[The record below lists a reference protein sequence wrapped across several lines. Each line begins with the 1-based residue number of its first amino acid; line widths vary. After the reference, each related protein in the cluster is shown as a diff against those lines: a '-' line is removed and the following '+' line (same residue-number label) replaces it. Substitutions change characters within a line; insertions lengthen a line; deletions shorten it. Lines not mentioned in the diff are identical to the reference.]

1 MPIRKW
7 RVECGEEQSRSKL
20 QGFKRPPFQK
30 PLISFC
36 YISSNKVWTADAVGK
51 DKALRDLAKN
61 IQIKPD
67 LFAQTKKQ
75 TRHELAECESLI
87 YFTF

>member
-1 MPIRKW
+1 MTCRVW
-7 RVECGEEQSRSKL
+7 RGTEQEQIARFQTLLFPETFNFFFVISR
-20 QGFKRPPFQK
+20 Q
-30 PLISFC
+30 
-36 YISSNKVWTADAVGK
+36 KVWTADAVGK
-51 DKALRDLAKN
+51 DKALHDLAKN

>member
-1 MPIRKW
+1 M
-7 RVECGEEQSRSKL
+7 
-20 QGFKRPPFQK
+20 
-30 PLISFC
+30 
-36 YISSNKVWTADAVGK
+36 WTADAFGK
-51 DKALRDLAKN
+51 DKALHDLAEN